1 MKKNMEI
8 IINPCNQK
16 VKTYSILKKILN
28 SQIGV
33 ECLQNPKDVHSTTE
47 FISSLPV
54 ILLIVQLEFINSNPS

>member
-1 MKKNMEI
+1 MEI

-54 ILLIVQLEFINSNPS
+54 FCLLFS